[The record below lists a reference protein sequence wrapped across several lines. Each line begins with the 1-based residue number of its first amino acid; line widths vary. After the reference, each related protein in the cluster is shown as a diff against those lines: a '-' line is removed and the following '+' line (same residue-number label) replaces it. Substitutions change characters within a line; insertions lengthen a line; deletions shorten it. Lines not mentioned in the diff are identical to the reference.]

1 MSNAEP
7 SRGGPGGS
15 ASRRAAIAIAVV
27 ALFAQLLLVATP
39 GVVLGAVAHRV
50 AEGAELGRPGGSGG
64 GSGGGA
70 GTGSGSSSG
79 SNSSDDKNGAS
90 GAGDPDFPDYGAGG
104 YDAVKYLVDVSWDP
118 GSAMLTGHTT
128 IRARALQE
136 LRSFSVDLALTASAV
151 RVDSKPASFHKS
163 GFQDL
168 TITPRTPIAAGAV
181 FTATIDYAGRPANIK
196 RGSVAP
202 FTITGDEALVAG
214 EPESSAWWYP
224 SNDHPSDPALFE
236 LYAHLPTGWQAI
248 SIGRLAGTAASGSA
262 ESGGGSSRGAGQTW
276 HWISEKPSAT
286 YLTFLAIG
294 HFALHQGVADGRP
307 FVYAVSMRLS
317 AGDRRAAFA
326 QLVRTPAVI
335 KVLETMFGPYPFGE
349 IGGIVPGGR
358 LWFDGLESQ
367 TRPVYA
373 ASAMTRGD
381 ASQLLS
387 HELTHM
393 WFGDNVT
400 VSQWN
405 DIFDNEAWASWGAWT
420 YAELTGGRSAAASFT
435 RLYDR
440 AAPRADFW
448 RISLLDPGP
457 DHLFDVVYYR
467 GPMALQA
474 LRNRMGDQAFLA
486 MARSWAQRPGA
497 RSLAEWMVQA
507 QSFTSVDLAPF
518 FRAWIIAPTAP
529 ARTSANGF
537 S

>member
-1 MSNAEP
+1 M
-7 SRGGPGGS
+7 
-15 ASRRAAIAIAVV
+15 IAVV
-27 ALFAQLLLVATP
+27 VLFAQLLLVATP
-39 GVVLGAVAHRV
+39 GVVLGVVAHRV
-50 AEGAELGRPGGSGG
+50 ADGAGLGKTGGPGGGG
-64 GSGGGA
+64 RGSG
-70 GTGSGSSSG
+70 SG
-79 SNSSDDKNGAS
+79 SNSGNDQNGAS

-118 GSAMLTGHTT
+118 VSATLTGHTT
-128 IRARALQE
+128 IRAQALQE
-136 LRSFSVDLALTASAV
+136 LRSFSVDLALSASAV
-151 RVDSKPASFHKS
+151 QVDGEPATFGKS

-181 FTATIDYAGRPANIK
+181 FTATIDYAGRPASIK
-196 RGSVAP
+196 RGSIAP

-224 SNDHPSDPALFE
+224 ANDHPSDPALFE
-236 LYAHLPTGWQAI
+236 LYAHVPAGWQAI
-248 SIGRLAGTAASGSA
+248 SIGRLAEAATSGGEASGGA
-262 ESGGGSSRGAGQTW
+262 EPGGGASGGTGQTW
-276 HWISEKPSAT
+276 HWISEKPTAT
-286 YLTFLAIG
+286 YLNFLAIG
-294 HFALHQGVADGRP
+294 HFALQQGVADGRP

-317 AGDRRAAFA
+317 AANRRAAFA

-349 IGGIVPGGR
+349 IGGVVPGGR

-405 DIFDNEAWASWGAWT
+405 DIFDNEAWASWGAWA
-420 YAELTGGRSAAASFT
+420 YAERTGGRTAEASFT

-440 AAPRADFW
+440 AAPRTDFW

-474 LRNRMGDQAFLA
+474 LRNRMGDQAFVT
-486 MARSWAQRPGA
+486 MARSWAQRPGE
-497 RSLAEWMVQA
+497 RSLEEWMVQA

-529 ARTSANGF
+529 ARVPANGF